1 MVTDIILKA
10 KWIYVKHFAFQ
21 ALWSSRPNVAFL
33 IKAVAKT
40 LKYMSDGKE
49 SQLNFGHCSII
60 KWECRL
66 TFIENNGR
74 EH

>member
-1 MVTDIILKA
+1 
-10 KWIYVKHFAFQ
+10 
-21 ALWSSRPNVAFL
+21 
-33 IKAVAKT
+33 
-40 LKYMSDGKE
+40 MSDGKE
-49 SQLNFGHCSII
+49 PQLNFGHCSII